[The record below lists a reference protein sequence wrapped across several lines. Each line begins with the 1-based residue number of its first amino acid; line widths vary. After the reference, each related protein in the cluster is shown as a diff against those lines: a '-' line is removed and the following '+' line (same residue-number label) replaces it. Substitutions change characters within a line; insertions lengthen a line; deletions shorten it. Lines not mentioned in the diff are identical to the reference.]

1 MVFPLPRDGGSDAM
15 AVDRSQ
21 VWTGP
26 LNDTVLA
33 GRPRHSAGFY
43 DTTLRDGE
51 QSVGVVFDVE
61 QKLEVARLIDGLGVG
76 RIEAGFPRVSDEDKA
91 AIRAISRAGLR
102 AEIWGFA
109 RAMIEDVAAVA
120 ELDLGHTVI
129 EAPISDQKLGALGVT
144 RDTVLQ
150 RIRSAVAYAARAGLN
165 VAFFGVDST
174 RADLAFF
181 ETVYK
186 AAVEAG
192 AKELVI
198 VDTLGIASPEAVDFL
213 VRRVKSWAGNVPI
226 HFHGH
231 NDFGLGTACAIAA
244 VNAGASW
251 IHGTID
257 GIGERAGNANL
268 PEIALALELLYGVE
282 TGIDLSRARRTS
294 ERLRQ
299 IAGHEVEPWKAL
311 VGRNLF
317 IRETGA
323 VAAQFHIPQAI
334 EPYSSTLLDTPR
346 GIVLGKKSGAAS
358 ITIKCAE
365 LGLTPSTGSLPHLL
379 AEVKK
384 LAMSKHGLLTDAE
397 FIDLVHRAQ
406 DAASAAE

>member
-1 MVFPLPRDGGSDAM
+1 M
-15 AVDRSQ
+15 AIDRSL

-26 LNDTVLA
+26 LNDAVLA
-33 GRPRHSAGFY
+33 GRPRRGAGFY

-51 QSVGVVFDVE
+51 QRVGVVFDVE
-61 QKLEVARLIDGLGVG
+61 QKLEIARLIDGLGVG
-76 RIEAGFPRVSDEDKA
+76 RIEAGFPRVSDEDKE
-91 AIRAISRAGLR
+91 AIRAISNAGLR

-109 RAMIEDVAAVA
+109 RAMIEDVAAVVD
-120 ELDLGHTVI
+120 LDLKHTVI
-129 EAPISDQKLGALGVT
+129 EAPISDAKLDALGVS
-144 RDTVLQ
+144 RDTVLA
-150 RIRSAVAYAARAGLN
+150 RIRNAVAFGAKTGLN

-174 RADLAFF
+174 RADPAFF
-181 ETVYK
+181 EIAYK
-186 AAVEAG
+186 TALDAG
-192 AKELVI
+192 AREVAI
-198 VDTLGIASPEAVDFL
+198 VDTLGIACPEAVEAL
-213 VRRVKSWAGNVPI
+213 VRRVKSWAGNAPV

-268 PEIALALELLYGVE
+268 PEIALALEQLYGVE
-282 TGIDLSRARRTS
+282 TGIDLSRVRGAS
-294 ERLRQ
+294 GRLRQ
-299 IAGHEVEPWKAL
+299 IARYELEPWKAL

-317 IRETGA
+317 VRETGA
-323 VAAQFHIPQAI
+323 VAAQFHFPQAI

-365 LGLTPSTGSLPHLL
+365 LGLTPSAGSLPHLL

-397 FIDLVHRAQ
+397 FIELVHRAQ
-406 DAASAAE
+406 DIASAAE